1 MIYVVFIMTILLLY
15 RIEQVARYIDLGA
28 AEDADVDDEAGAVV
42 GTLKDIAFEAHE
54 LTSVDAYLL
63 ATAQRARVDGYV
75 ALGIADHTHK
85 AAHLLVGD
93 DGNRAMA
100 VFGTAGYVDH
110 EALDVWQEHYLLAA
124 HEVGAADEDEGG
136 EDDALYELA
145 AAVAPCAH
153 LLLRCYIDLIVFF
166 AVRLRRNACQKPLAT
181 KFFGVVVYDGYI
193 PMFAVFGCFWHAYGA
208 VGWCYRRTFNMHR
221 CIAIHNSLVCLAQQI
236 DDSLLRRVH
245 LTLQIYEFIFYY
257 QYFAEKNRVY
267 SCFQSCYNMNLCEPN
282 ACHIDSYSLIIKHL
296 ATSDLLFV
304 RVSRFE
310 HTALNIYSDTIEDV
324 AVGIVYFP
332 GLDGCEIYLRGV
344 LGVVAHCLTDDA
356 YGDVFLLG
364 CRGPRMARNIHGE
377 RNGDACHDAYLLE
390 VAVDAEHGVEILAAL
405 GAVFTDDDG
414 KEILCGRRAVGVDDG
429 LHGALPS
436 DGELLPGLLAA
447 VDDVVVAEVFLAQK
461 RHVDKRHAAHVEREE
476 KHVARKGK
484 WGVGCEVE
492 SLDAPDVG
500 KADGAARGLVD
511 TGVDCGKG
519 IALRD
524 DAFGHGFVV
533 DAAQDAHIERRGVAA
548 KATGTQPRLIRLD
561 ERGGEHGEA
570 DVGAVAECGDAA
582 ERLSVSVGGALS
594 ALGTEHA
601 YMSVHEGEQRVV
613 DSRLRVAVAMDDVGS
628 VVRQSAAVVFADYA
642 IESLHLVSDSVAYA
656 EQRGGAPGR
665 HRRHDEYATVG
676 LVPFVGKDAASG
688 AERLNRI
695 TVYNLK
701 IQCAFAAA
709 VSRHPEC

>member
-1 MIYVVFIMTILLLY
+1 M
-15 RIEQVARYIDLGA
+15 
-28 AEDADVDDEAGAVV
+28 
-42 GTLKDIAFEAHE
+42 
-54 LTSVDAYLL
+54 
-63 ATAQRARVDGYV
+63 
-75 ALGIADHTHK
+75 
-85 AAHLLVGD
+85 
-93 DGNRAMA
+93 
-100 VFGTAGYVDH
+100 
-110 EALDVWQEHYLLAA
+110 
-124 HEVGAADEDEGG
+124 
-136 EDDALYELA
+136 
-145 AAVAPCAH
+145 
-153 LLLRCYIDLIVFF
+153 
-166 AVRLRRNACQKPLAT
+166 
-181 KFFGVVVYDGYI
+181 
-193 PMFAVFGCFWHAYGA
+193 
-208 VGWCYRRTFNMHR
+208 
-221 CIAIHNSLVCLAQQI
+221 
-236 DDSLLRRVH
+236 
-245 LTLQIYEFIFYY
+245 
-257 QYFAEKNRVY
+257 
-267 SCFQSCYNMNLCEPN
+267 
-282 ACHIDSYSLIIKHL
+282 
-296 ATSDLLFV
+296 
-304 RVSRFE
+304 
-310 HTALNIYSDTIEDV
+310 
-324 AVGIVYFP
+324 
-332 GLDGCEIYLRGV
+332 
-344 LGVVAHCLTDDA
+344 AHCLTDDA
-356 YGDVFLLG
+356 NGDVFLLG

-492 SLDAPDVG
+492 SLDAADVG

-511 TGVDCGKG
+511 TGVDGGKG

-548 KATGTQPRLIRLD
+548 KATGAQPRLIRLD

-642 IESLHLVSDSVAYA
+642 VEPLHLVSDSVAYA

-665 HRRHDEYATVG
+665 HRRHDEYAAVG
-676 LVPFVGKDAASG
+676 FVPFVGKDAASG
-688 AERLNRI
+688 AERLNHI

>member
-1 MIYVVFIMTILLLY
+1 MTILLLY

-54 LTSVDAYLL
+54 LASVDAYFL
-63 ATAQRARVDGYV
+63 ATAQWARVDGYV
-75 ALGIADHTHK
+75 ALGIADHAHK

-93 DGNRAMA
+93 DGNGAVA

-153 LLLRCYIDLIVFF
+153 LLLCCHIDLIVFF

-208 VGWCYRRTFNMHR
+208 VGRCYRRTFNMHR
-221 CIAIHNSLVCLAQQI
+221 CITIHNSLVCLAQQI
-236 DDSLLRRVH
+236 DDSLLR
-245 LTLQIYEFIFYY
+245 
-257 QYFAEKNRVY
+257 
-267 SCFQSCYNMNLCEPN
+267 
-282 ACHIDSYSLIIKHL
+282 
-296 ATSDLLFV
+296 

-390 VAVDAEHGVEILAAL
+390 VAVDAEHGIEILAAL

-447 VDDVVVAEVFLAQK
+447 VDDVVVVEVFLAQK
-461 RHVDKRHAAHVEREE
+461 CHVDKRHAAHVEREE

-484 WGVGCEVE
+484 WGVGSEVE
-492 SLDAPDVG
+492 SLDAADVG

-511 TGVDCGKG
+511 TRVDCGKG

-548 KATGTQPRLIRLD
+548 KAAGAQPRLIRLD

-570 DVGAVAECGDAA
+570 NVGAVAECGDAA

-601 YMSVHEGEQRVV
+601 DMSVHEGEQRVV

-628 VVRQSAAVVFADYA
+628 VVRQSAAVVFVDYA
-642 IESLHLVSDSVAYA
+642 IEPLHLVSDSVAYA

-665 HRRHDEYATVG
+665 HRRHDEYAAVG

>member
-1 MIYVVFIMTILLLY
+1 M
-15 RIEQVARYIDLGA
+15 
-28 AEDADVDDEAGAVV
+28 
-42 GTLKDIAFEAHE
+42 
-54 LTSVDAYLL
+54 
-63 ATAQRARVDGYV
+63 
-75 ALGIADHTHK
+75 
-85 AAHLLVGD
+85 
-93 DGNRAMA
+93 
-100 VFGTAGYVDH
+100 
-110 EALDVWQEHYLLAA
+110 
-124 HEVGAADEDEGG
+124 
-136 EDDALYELA
+136 
-145 AAVAPCAH
+145 
-153 LLLRCYIDLIVFF
+153 
-166 AVRLRRNACQKPLAT
+166 
-181 KFFGVVVYDGYI
+181 
-193 PMFAVFGCFWHAYGA
+193 
-208 VGWCYRRTFNMHR
+208 
-221 CIAIHNSLVCLAQQI
+221 
-236 DDSLLRRVH
+236 
-245 LTLQIYEFIFYY
+245 
-257 QYFAEKNRVY
+257 
-267 SCFQSCYNMNLCEPN
+267 
-282 ACHIDSYSLIIKHL
+282 
-296 ATSDLLFV
+296 
-304 RVSRFE
+304 
-310 HTALNIYSDTIEDV
+310 
-324 AVGIVYFP
+324 
-332 GLDGCEIYLRGV
+332 
-344 LGVVAHCLTDDA
+344 AHCLTDDA
-356 YGDVFLLG
+356 NGDVFLLG

-492 SLDAPDVG
+492 SLDAADVG

-524 DAFGHGFVV
+524 DAFGCGLVV

-548 KATGTQPRLIRLD
+548 KATGAQPRLIRLD
-561 ERGGEHGEA
+561 ERGGEHGDA

-582 ERLSVSVGGALS
+582 ERLSVSVGGAQS

-601 YMSVHEGEQRVV
+601 DMPVHEGEQRVV

-642 IESLHLVSDSVAYA
+642 IKPLHLVSDSVAYA

-665 HRRHDEYATVG
+665 HRRHDEYAAVG
-676 LVPFVGKDAASG
+676 FVPFVGKDAASG
-688 AERLNRI
+688 TERLNRI